1 MSEQSGA
8 RINAKFW
15 FDPLCPYAW
24 ITSRWLLD
32 VADQRDIDVD
42 FRLMSLWVVDEHTQG
57 QPDEH
62 REWLDRTLAAIRVV
76 AAAQQTEG
84 RGVVPELYEAIGRRI
99 HPAKRGRDDADLRLV
114 LLEALDEVGLPATL
128 AEFMDSDHY
137 DEVLRTSTDEGWSLV
152 GHDVGVPVLG
162 VADWGVYGPIMTR
175 IPRGEDAVA
184 VWDATL
190 LLGPRDEFTEL
201 KRTRTERPQFD

>member
-24 ITSRWLLD
+24 VNSRWLLE
-32 VADQRDIDVD
+32 VADRRDIDVEL
-42 FRLMSLWVVDEHTQG
+42 RLMSLWVVDEHTQG
-57 QPDEH
+57 QSDDH

-76 AAAQQTEG
+76 AAAQQAEG
-84 RGVVPELYEAIGRRI
+84 RGVVPELYEAIGRRV
-99 HPAKRGRDDADLRLV
+99 HPGKRGRDDADLRLV
-114 LLEALDEVGLPATL
+114 LLESLEETGLPATL
-128 AEFMDSDHY
+128 VEFMTSDHY
-137 DEVLRTSTDEGWSLV
+137 DEVLRESTAEGLALV
-152 GHDVGVPVLG
+152 GHDVGVPVLS
-162 VADWGVYGPIMTR
+162 VADWGIYGPIMTR

-190 LLGPRDEFTEL
+190 LLGPRDEFHEL